1 MGGKRYKNDFG
12 HNKKDLKGE
21 KVNRNFDRAVTINII
36 ILIFSIF
43 FEAKGI
49 FNLGILTLLIFSV
62 YKIAKRKDFSKEKL
76 LIFYFMGIFIGIIS
90 NIPNGTVGDFLSNER
105 SLIYILI
112 FLMLNIEKEKFDKIK
127 DYIIIAGVIP
137 SFYSF
142 ISYYTPKFWGIN
154 TLYHDYRAIGNR
166 MQSFVNLI
174 RWGSLLQVLTSF
186 NIIKLVENHKS
197 YKAILVILLEVLFVF
212 VLLLN
217 GTRAGL
223 VGLIISLSFVFI
235 SLSLIYR
242 KKVYKYLLLII
253 LSLSLFI
260 GYVFIKNPVL
270 KERVMSITST
280 THLSN
285 RIRLDFYKI
294 GWDVIK
300 ERPIGYGSDRVAFV
314 FEEFMKKQNE
324 SYKEKYYNGSISTGS
339 GTPFENNYINLAVEN
354 GVTYVIYINLIF
366 LLIIVKLFRKMSG
379 LKNKEK
385 IKILIIIG
393 TLLGQKAFT
402 FFFPGT
408 DSYVDFIFVFLMFYA
423 FALVKNKE
431 KVTYEVD

>member
-1 MGGKRYKNDFG
+1 MNRY
-12 HNKKDLKGE
+12 
-21 KVNRNFDRAVTINII
+21 FDRIVMINIV

-49 FNLGILTLLIFSV
+49 FNLGILTLLILSV
-62 YKIAKRKDFSKEKL
+62 YKIVRRRDLNKEKL
-76 LIFYFMGIFIGIIS
+76 LIFYFLGFFIGIIS
-90 NIPNGTVGDFLSNER
+90 NIPNGTVGKFLSNER

-112 FLMLNIEKEKFDKIK
+112 FLMLNMEKKKFERIK
-127 DYIIIAGVIP
+127 DCIIFAGIIP

-142 ISYYTPKFWGIN
+142 ISYYTPKFFGIN
-154 TLYHDYRAIGNR
+154 TLYNDYRAIGNR

-186 NIIKLVENHKS
+186 NIIKLVENHKN
-197 YKAILVILLEVLFVF
+197 YKAIIVVLLEILFFF

-223 VGLIISLSFVFI
+223 VGLIVSLSFVFI
-235 SLSLIYR
+235 SLILIYR

-280 THLSN
+280 THISN

-300 ERPIGYGSDRVAFV
+300 ERPIGYGSDKVAFV

-324 SYKEKYYNGSISTGS
+324 SYREKYYNGSISTGS

-354 GVTYVIYINLIF
+354 GITYVIYMNLIF
-366 LLIIVKLFRKMSG
+366 LFIVIKLLIKMNG
-379 LKNKEK
+379 LKNREK
-385 IKILIIIG
+385 IKLLIIIG
-393 TLLGQKAFT
+393 TLLGQKAFV

-408 DSYVDFIFVFLMFYA
+408 DSYVDFIFVILIFYA
-423 FALVKNKE
+423 FTLVKNE
-431 KVTYEVD
+431 ERVTYEVN